1 MEVDSEEYQ
10 KHPVFV
16 DLERYATFYELL
28 AGSVFGFITLGS
40 RGVCSIDSYLFSS
53 VQGTLMSIEAVL
65 REGRI
70 GDAYALLRKY
80 YDSAVI
86 NIYIGLY
93 LEGHFNIDNLVVEQ
107 IDKWVQ
113 GKERLPEFRIM
124 SQYIRQSPEV
134 AMINDLLWAD
144 GRYKRLRDRCNDHT
158 HYNFFRNV
166 LINDKEVFLEWRRR
180 TLDELS
186 VDLRDVLI
194 MHVSYI
200 FFANEHFM
208 MSSDYRDC
216 LECGMEP
223 EADSQ
228 YWVAPFIQ
236 ELFDQVIKKFRPD
249 LAAIIKQHSA
259 MHLT

>member
-1 MEVDSEEYQ
+1 
-10 KHPVFV
+10 
-16 DLERYATFYELL
+16 
-28 AGSVFGFITLGS
+28 
-40 RGVCSIDSYLFSS
+40 
-53 VQGTLMSIEAVL
+53 MSIKAVL
-65 REGRI
+65 RDGRI

-80 YDSAVI
+80 YDSAII
-86 NIYIGLY
+86 NIYMALY
-93 LEGHFNIDNLVVEQ
+93 LEEHFNIDKMVVEQ

-113 GKERLPEFRIM
+113 GKERLPEFRVM
-124 SQYIRQSPEV
+124 CQYIRRSPRV
-134 AMINDLLWAD
+134 AAINTLLDAD
-144 GRYKRLRDRCNDHT
+144 HRYKRLRDRCNDHM

-166 LINDKEVFLEWRRR
+166 LINDKEVFLDWRRR

-194 MHVSYI
+194 MHISYM
-200 FFANEHFM
+200 FFVEEHFM

-223 EADSQ
+223 EPDSQ

-236 ELFDQVIKKFRPD
+236 ELFDQTIKEFRPD